1 MSESVTPA
9 SVTSKYRPETRL
21 VQSGTLRSQFG
32 ETSEAL
38 FLTQGYVYDNSA
50 QAEARFKG
58 EDPGYQYSRFAN
70 PTVTMFEQRMAEFEG
85 AEAAR
90 ALSTGMA
97 AVTLAMMGQVK
108 AGDHIVAS
116 KAIFGSCLYVMEDY
130 LPRYGVTS
138 TIVDGFN
145 LDEWRAA
152 MRPNTKTC
160 FLETPTNPNL
170 EVLDIA
176 GIAKIAHAAGAT
188 LVVDNVFSTPLWQSP
203 LTLGADCVVYSTT
216 KHIDG
221 QGRCL
226 GGVIL
231 GSQKF
236 ITDHIH
242 TFIRQ
247 TGPSM
252 SPFNAWVMLKGLET
266 LAVRV
271 RAQTDTAGKV
281 ADALAKHP
289 KVSRL
294 IYPGRPDH
302 PQADVIKRQMRGGST
317 LVAFEVAGGKKGAF
331 AFQDA
336 LTLVRISNNLGDAKS
351 LITHPATTTHQ
362 RLKPEQRK
370 DLGISDG
377 MVRLSCGLE
386 HADDLIDDVTNA
398 LKAV

>member
-1 MSESVTPA
+1 
-9 SVTSKYRPETRL
+9 
-21 VQSGTLRSQFG
+21 
-32 ETSEAL
+32 
-38 FLTQGYVYDNSA
+38 
-50 QAEARFKG
+50 
-58 EDPGYQYSRFAN
+58 
-70 PTVTMFEQRMAEFEG
+70 
-85 AEAAR
+85 
-90 ALSTGMA
+90 
-97 AVTLAMMGQVK
+97 MGQVR
-108 AGDHIVAS
+108 AGDHVVAS
-116 KAIFGSCLYVMEDY
+116 KAIFGSCLYVVEDY

-138 TIVDGFN
+138 TIVDGTN

-160 FLETPTNPNL
+160 FIETPTNPNL
-170 EVLDIA
+170 DVLDIA
-176 GIAKIAHAAGAT
+176 EIAKIVHAAGAT
-188 LVVDNVFSTPLWQSP
+188 LIVDNVFSTPLWQSP
-203 LTLGADCVVYSTT
+203 LSLGADCVVYSTT

-236 ITDHIH
+236 ITDNVH

-271 RAQTDTAGKV
+271 RRQTDTAASV
-281 ADALAKHP
+281 AVALAEHP
-289 KVSRL
+289 KISRL

-302 PQADVIKRQMRGGST
+302 PQAAVVAKQMRGGST
-317 LVAFEVAGGKKGAF
+317 LVAFEVVGGKKGAF

-336 LTLVRISNNLGDAKS
+336 LKLVRISNNLGDAKS

-362 RLKPEQRK
+362 RITQKQR
-370 DLGISDG
+370 DELGITDG

-386 HADDLIDDVTNA
+386 HPDDLIDDLTEA
-398 LKAV
+398 LKTV

>member
-1 MSESVTPA
+1 MSA
-9 SVTSKYRPETRL
+9 SDTSKYRPETRL
-21 VQSGTLRSQFG
+21 VQGGILRSQFG

-58 EDPGYQYSRFAN
+58 EDHGYQYSRFAN
-70 PTVTMFEQRMAEFEG
+70 PTVTMFEQRIAEFEG

-90 ALSTGMA
+90 ATSTGMA

-116 KAIFGSCLYVMEDY
+116 KAIFGSCLYVMEEY
-130 LPRYGVTS
+130 LPRYGVTA
-138 TIVDGFN
+138 TIVDGFD
-145 LDEWRAA
+145 LDAWRKA
-152 MRPNTKTC
+152 MRPNTKAC
-160 FLETPTNPNL
+160 FLESPTNPTL

-176 GIAKIAHAAGAT
+176 EIAKIVHAVGAK

-203 LTLGADCVVYSTT
+203 LELGADCVVYSTT

-231 GSQKF
+231 GSEKF
-236 ITDHIH
+236 INDNIH
-242 TFIRQ
+242 NYIRQ

-271 RAQTDTAGKV
+271 RAQTETAGKV
-281 ADALAKHP
+281 ADTLAKHA
-289 KVSRL
+289 KVSKV

-302 PQADVIKRQMRGGST
+302 PQAAVVKKQMRGGST
-317 LVAFEVAGGKKGAF
+317 MVAFEVANGKKGAF

-336 LTLVRISNNLGDAKS
+336 LKIVRISNNLGDAKS
-351 LITHPATTTHQ
+351 LITHPATTTHY
-362 RLKPEQRK
+362 RLKPEQRA

-386 HADDLIDDVTNA
+386 HVDDLIDDVTNA

>member
-1 MSESVTPA
+1 MSA

-21 VQSGTLRSQFG
+21 VQSGVLRSQFG

-38 FLTQGYVYDNSA
+38 FLTQGYVYENSA

-58 EDPGYQYSRFAN
+58 EDQGYQYSRFAN
-70 PTVTMFEQRMAEFEG
+70 PTVTMFERRIAEFEG

-90 ALSTGMA
+90 ATATGMA
-97 AVTLAMMGQVK
+97 AVTLSMMGQVR

-116 KAIFGSCLYVMEDY
+116 KAIFGSCLYVMEEY
-130 LPRYGVTS
+130 LPRYGVQS
-138 TIVDGFN
+138 TIVNGFD
-145 LDEWRAA
+145 LEEWRAA

-160 FLETPTNPNL
+160 FIETPTNPNL

-176 GIAKIAHAAGAT
+176 EIANIAHAAGAT

-203 LTLGADCVVYSTT
+203 LSLGADCVVYSTT

-236 ITDHIH
+236 IMDNVHQ
-242 TFIRQ
+242 FIRQ

-266 LAVRV
+266 LPVRV
-271 RAQTDTAGKV
+271 RQQTDTAGTV
-281 ADALAKHP
+281 AAALAKHP

-302 PQADVIKRQMRGGST
+302 PQADIVAKQMRGGST
-317 LVAFEVAGGKKGAF
+317 LVAFEVVGGKKGAF

-336 LTLVRISNNLGDAKS
+336 LKLVRISNNLGDAKS
-351 LITHPATTTHQ
+351 LITHPATTTHYRITQKQ
-362 RLKPEQRK
+362 RDE
-370 DLGISDG
+370 LGITDG

-386 HADDLIDDVTNA
+386 HPDDLIDDLTAA

>member
-1 MSESVTPA
+1 MHA
-9 SVTSKYRPETRL
+9 SMKPKYRPETRL
-21 VQSGTLRSQFG
+21 VQAGVLRSQFG

-58 EDPGYQYSRFAN
+58 EDLGYQYSRFAN
-70 PTVTMFEQRMAEFEG
+70 PTVSMFEQRIAEFEG

-90 ALSTGMA
+90 ATATGMA
-97 AVTLAMMGQVK
+97 AVTLAMMGQVR
-108 AGDHIVAS
+108 AGDHVVAS
-116 KAIFGSCLYVMEDY
+116 KAIFGSCLYVVEEY

-138 TIVDGFN
+138 TVVDGTN
-145 LDEWRAA
+145 LEEWQAA

-160 FLETPTNPNL
+160 FIETPTNPNL

-176 GIAKIAHAAGAT
+176 EIAKIAHAAGAT
-188 LVVDNVFSTPLWQSP
+188 LIVDNVFSTPLWQSP
-203 LTLGADCVVYSTT
+203 LSLGADCVVYSTT

-236 ITDHIH
+236 INDHVH

-266 LAVRV
+266 LSVRV
-271 RAQTDTAGKV
+271 RRQTDTAAAV
-281 ADALAKHP
+281 AVALAEHP

-302 PQADVIKRQMRGGST
+302 PQADIVAKQMRGGST
-317 LVAFEVAGGKKGAF
+317 LVAFEIRGGKNAAF
-331 AFQDA
+331 RFQDA
-336 LTLVRISNNLGDAKS
+336 LRLVRISNNLGDAKS

-362 RLKPEQRK
+362 RLKPEQRAE
-370 DLGISDG
+370 LGITDG

-386 HADDLIDDVTNA
+386 HPDDLIDDLAAA